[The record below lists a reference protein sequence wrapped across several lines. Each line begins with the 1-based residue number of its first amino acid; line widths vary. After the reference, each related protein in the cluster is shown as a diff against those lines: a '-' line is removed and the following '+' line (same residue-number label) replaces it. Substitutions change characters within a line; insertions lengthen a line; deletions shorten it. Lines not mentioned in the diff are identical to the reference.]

1 MTEQNLTSAPRP
13 DSTNPSNR
21 PGGKKFNF
29 WRWFWLTFL
38 VASLGYAWYCYY
50 VPSNNVAWSK
60 DVASAKERAVQ
71 MEKPTILFFTATW
84 CVPCRIMKREVWA
97 DKQVEDLVNADFTAV
112 TIDVDDPKARSERDR
127 YRITSTPVTIIV
139 DGKGNVLDRVEGG
152 MNKESFLSMLAK
164 AKGSTQAGS

>member
-1 MTEQNLTSAPRP
+1 
-13 DSTNPSNR
+13 
-21 PGGKKFNF
+21 
-29 WRWFWLTFL
+29 
-38 VASLGYAWYCYY
+38 
-50 VPSNNVAWSK
+50 
-60 DVASAKERAVQ
+60 